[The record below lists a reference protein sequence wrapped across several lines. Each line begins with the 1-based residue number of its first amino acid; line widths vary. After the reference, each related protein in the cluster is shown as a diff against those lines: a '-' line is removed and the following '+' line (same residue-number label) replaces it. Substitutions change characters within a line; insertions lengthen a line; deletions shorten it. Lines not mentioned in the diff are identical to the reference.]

1 MPRGGH
7 GPAPPPIYSKVSILL
22 AMRTSHRLLLRLLHD
37 PSYDFEEVEVVYL
50 DRGAP
55 EDRSTVKGGEIR
67 AIEKGHFIVC
77 VRGKET
83 FIPLHRLLEIRYQ
96 GRRMWARAEGGV
108 VRG

>member
-1 MPRGGH
+1 
-7 GPAPPPIYSKVSILL
+7 
-22 AMRTSHRLLLRLLHD
+22 MRTSHRLLLRLLHD
-37 PSYDFEEVEVVYL
+37 PSYDFDEVEVAYL

-55 EDRSTVKGGEIR
+55 EDRSTVRGSEIR
-67 AIEKGHFIVC
+67 AIERGHFIVC

-96 GRRMWARAEGGV
+96 GRLMWARAERRV